1 MMGNASN
8 NSNAKTSKKEGE
20 VSIDSTPKK
29 NNKASKESIGD
40 YVDFEEVN
48 D

>member
-1 MMGNASN
+1 MGNASN
-8 NSNAKTSKKEGE
+8 NSNAKASKKEGE

-29 NNKASKESIGD
+29 SNKASKENIGD